1 MPHDRDYYDLPS
13 KPGAPVCY
21 CWPSH
26 RFDCPNYEK
35 PERVIDTGKSAS
47 GVVDGGY
54 EGGDGQVWPTR
65 PGFDPDYE

>member
-1 MPHDRDYYDLPS
+1 MPHDQDYYDLPR

-35 PERVIDTGKSAS
+35 PEEDDKGRPAAGSD
-47 GVVDGGY
+47 GY
-54 EGGDGQVWPTR
+54 EGSDGQVWPTR
-65 PGFDPDYE
+65 PGFDPSYE